1 MAGFPLRPL
10 RLERFFMK
18 HKVKNIHFV
27 GMAGMSSEQ
36 GPRKAG
42 MGTSANATGCR
53 LSHRQEAQNETQS

>member
-1 MAGFPLRPL
+1 MR
-10 RLERFFMK
+10 

-42 MGTSANATGCR
+42 MRASANAAGCR
-53 LSHRQEAQNETQS
+53 LDHSQESHNETQS

>member
-1 MAGFPLRPL
+1 MR
-10 RLERFFMK
+10 

-53 LSHRQEAQNETQS
+53 LCSHRREAQNETQS